1 MSSGWNL
8 QAGGRGMG
16 GQDTQTVRL
25 PYDEFE
31 DLTEDTLQ
39 EENLKKISDLPKD
52 VKDIVLRYRK
62 ELREKFF

>member
-1 MSSGWNL
+1 
-8 QAGGRGMG
+8 MG